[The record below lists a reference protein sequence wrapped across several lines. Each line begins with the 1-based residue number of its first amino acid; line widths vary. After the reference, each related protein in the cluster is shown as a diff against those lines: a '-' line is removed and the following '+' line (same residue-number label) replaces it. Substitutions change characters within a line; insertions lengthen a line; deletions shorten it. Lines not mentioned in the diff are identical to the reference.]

1 MPRVSSVVAQL
12 DPILGRDEMNLAEFP
27 IALLSN
33 RESDDGKPLVF
44 ETSHGKLTVTAT
56 PGDREDGHG
65 LPTALDTD
73 VLIGLLQLTKRANNF
88 ADPTVHF
95 SRYELLRIIRW
106 PNRTGYYRRLRASLK
121 RWANVSLN
129 YEKSWFD
136 NKRRC
141 RVDKTVH
148 ILSEV
153 TIYERAGQCD
163 DHGDEM
169 PSSSICWGKTFFQSC
184 QANYL
189 KRLDLD
195 VYFSLVSSATKQLY
209 RFLDKHFYDQEI
221 LTYDLKEL
229 AIGHVG
235 LSANY
240 TIPRIKEKLAPCLEE
255 LEGIGF
261 IEAATKEE
269 RYTKTGHGRWEITFK
284 RRAGEQRPLFEVVPE
299 PELPL
304 ARELIG
310 CGVTS
315 ITARELVR
323 DFPAEAIGL
332 KLEVFDWLIGK
343 KDKRVSKN
351 PAGYLAKSI
360 RDDFAT
366 PKGFKSKAM
375 REAERLE
382 AERAERELAA
392 RRLQARATEAQFKA
406 ENDVVDARLAGLD
419 ATQRAQLEREAFAAS
434 ELNAKLFGKIIVREH
449 VRKLLGFSADV

>member
-1 MPRVSSVVAQL
+1 MPRASSAVAQL
-12 DPILGRDEMNLAEFP
+12 DLVSGRDEMNLAEFP

-153 TIYERAGQCD
+153 TIYERVGQGD
-163 DHGDEM
+163 DLGDEM

-195 VYFSLVSSATKQLY
+195 VYFSLESSATKQLY
-209 RFLDKHFYDQEI
+209 RFLDKHFYDKKI

-240 TIPRIKEKLAPCLEE
+240 TIPRIKEKLAPCLKE

-269 RYTKTGHGRWEITFK
+269 RYTKTGHGQWVITFK
-284 RRAGEQRPLFEVVPE
+284 RQAGEQRPLFEVVPE

-304 ARELIG
+304 AQELISR
-310 CGVTS
+310 GVTP
-315 ITARELVR
+315 ITARDLVR

-332 KLEVFDWLIGK
+332 KLEVLDWLIGK

-360 RDDFAT
+360 RDDYAT
-366 PKGFKSKAM
+366 PKGFESKAT
-375 REAERLE
+375 LE
-382 AERAERELAA
+382 AKRQAAEKAEREAHAQRETA
-392 RRLQARATEAQFKA
+392 RQR
-406 ENDVVDARLAGLD
+406 DARLAAEEKAVD
-419 ATQRAQLEREAFAAS
+419 AHLASLTPEQRAKLERDVLANSDPNLKMFAKR
-434 ELNAKLFGKIIVREH
+434 LVKDH
-449 VRKLLGFSADV
+449 VKTLLGMEG

>member
-1 MPRVSSVVAQL
+1 MPRASSAVAQL
-12 DPILGRDEMNLAEFP
+12 DPVSGRDEMNLAEFP

-33 RESDDGKPLVF
+33 RESDDGKPLIF

-136 NKRRC
+136 NKRSC

-153 TIYERAGQCD
+153 TIYERAGQGD

-195 VYFSLVSSATKQLY
+195 VYFSLKSSGTKQLY
-209 RFLDKHFYDQEI
+209 RFLDKHFYDKKI

-240 TIPRIKEKLAPCLEE
+240 TIPRIKEKLAPCLKE

-261 IEAATKEE
+261 IEVATKEE
-269 RYTKTGHGRWEITFK
+269 RYTKTGHGQWEITFK
-284 RRAGEQRPLFEVVPE
+284 RQAGEQRPLFEIVPE

-304 ARELIG
+304 AQELISR
-310 CGVTS
+310 GVTP

-332 KLEVFDWLIGK
+332 KLEVLDWLIGK
-343 KDKRVSKN
+343 KDKRASKN

-360 RDDFAT
+360 RDDYAT
-366 PKGFKSKAM
+366 PKGFESKAM
-375 REAERLE
+375 LE
-382 AERAERELAA
+382 AKRQAAEKAEREAQAQREAARQRDIRLAA
-392 RRLQARATEAQFKA
+392 E
-406 ENDVVDARLAGLD
+406 ENAVDAHLASL
-419 ATQRAQLEREAFAAS
+419 TPEQRAKLEREVLANSDPNLKMFAKR
-434 ELNAKLFGKIIVREH
+434 LIKDH
-449 VRKLLGFSADV
+449 VKKLLGMEGY

>member
-1 MPRVSSVVAQL
+1 MPRASSVVAQL
-12 DPILGRDEMNLAEFP
+12 DPVSGRDEMNLAEFP

-44 ETSHGKLTVTAT
+44 ETGHGKLTVTAT

-106 PNRTGYYRRLRASLK
+106 PNKTGYYRRLRASLK

-153 TIYERAGQCD
+153 TIYERAGQGD

-195 VYFSLVSSATKQLY
+195 VYFSLESSATKQLY
-209 RFLDKHFYDQEI
+209 RFLDKHFYDQKI

-240 TIPRIKEKLAPCLEE
+240 TIPRIKEKLAPCLKE
-255 LEGIGF
+255 LEGISF

-269 RYTKTGHGRWEITFK
+269 RYTKTGHGQWEITFK
-284 RRAGEQRPLFEVVPE
+284 RQAGEQRPLFEVVPE

-304 ARELIG
+304 AQELISR
-310 CGVTS
+310 GVTP

-360 RDDFAT
+360 RDDYAT
-366 PKGFKSKAM
+366 PKGFESKAT
-375 REAERLE
+375 LE
-382 AERAERELAA
+382 AKRQAAENAEREAQAQRETA
-392 RRLQARATEAQFKA
+392 RQR
-406 ENDVVDARLAGLD
+406 DARLAAEEKAVD
-419 ATQRAQLEREAFAAS
+419 AHLASFTPEQRAKLEREVLANSDPNLKMFAKR
-434 ELNAKLFGKIIVREH
+434 LVKDH
-449 VRKLLGFSADV
+449 VKKLLGMEGY